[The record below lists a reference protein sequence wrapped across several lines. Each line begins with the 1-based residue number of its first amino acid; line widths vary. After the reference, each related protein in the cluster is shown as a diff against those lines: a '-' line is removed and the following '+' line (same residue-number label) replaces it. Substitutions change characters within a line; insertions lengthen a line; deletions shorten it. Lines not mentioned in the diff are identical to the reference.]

1 MTVLEQMLEQTG
13 SVVILGHV
21 RPDGDCLGSTLG
33 LYHYIQTNY
42 PAVRA
47 AVYLEESSPKFGY
60 LAGYDAILHET
71 DEERYELC
79 ICLDCGDEERL
90 GAFGVYLANASKS
103 LCLDHHITNTR
114 FCEVNLVSENASST
128 CEVLFEQLDEEKI
141 DKAAAECL
149 YTGLI
154 HDTGV
159 FKYSC
164 TSARTM
170 EIAGKLMAKGIDF
183 GSIIDNS
190 FYKKTYV
197 QNQILG
203 RALLESITFLDG
215 KCIFSALRQ
224 SEMEFYG
231 VNGKDMDGII
241 DQLRLTEGVEVA
253 IFMYQTGPQEFKV
266 SLRSQN
272 AVDVSRIASYFGG
285 GGHVRAAGCTMSGR
299 IHDVVNN
306 LSLHIAKQLD
316 AAGPQEE

>member
-42 PAVRA
+42 PAIRA

-90 GAFGVYLANASKS
+90 GSFGVFLANASKS

-266 SLRSQN
+266 RLRSQN

>member
-42 PAVRA
+42 PAIRA

-90 GAFGVYLANASKS
+90 GSFGVFLANASKS

>member
-42 PAVRA
+42 PAIRA

-90 GAFGVYLANASKS
+90 GSFGVFLANASKS

-141 DKAAAECL
+141 NKAAAECL

-285 GGHVRAAGCTMSGR
+285 GGHVRASGCTMQGSM
-299 IHDVVNN
+299 HDVVNN
-306 LSLHIAKQLD
+306 LTREIAKQM
-316 AAGPQEE
+316 PEEVQ

>member
-42 PAVRA
+42 PAIRA

-90 GAFGVYLANASKS
+90 GSFGVFLANASKS

-141 DKAAAECL
+141 NKAAAECL

-299 IHDVVNN
+299 IHDVVNS

>member
-42 PAVRA
+42 PAIRA

-90 GAFGVYLANASKS
+90 GSFGVFLANASKS

-114 FCEVNLVSENASST
+114 VCEVNLVSENASST

-141 DKAAAECL
+141 DTAAAECL